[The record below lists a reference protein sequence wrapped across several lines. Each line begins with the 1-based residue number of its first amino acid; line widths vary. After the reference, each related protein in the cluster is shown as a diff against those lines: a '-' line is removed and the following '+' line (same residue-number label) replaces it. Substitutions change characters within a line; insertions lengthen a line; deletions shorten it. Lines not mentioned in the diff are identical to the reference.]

1 MSENKYIL
9 ITGTSKGIDEFLSS
23 IYLERNYK
31 VIGCSRSETTFDD
44 KNYTHFKIDITDE
57 KQVVNAFSK
66 IRKMINGK
74 FYLINNAGVASMNHS
89 LTTPGISVEK
99 IFKTN
104 FLGTFLFC
112 RESAKIMKKN
122 NFGRIVNLTSI
133 ATPLSL
139 EGESVYAASKSSV
152 NSLTKTLSKEYA
164 DFGITVNAIGPTPID
179 TNLIKNIPQD
189 KIANL
194 ISKLTLKRMGV
205 FQDVSNVIDFYLKDE
220 SNYITGQTIY
230 LGGVS

>member
-9 ITGTSKGIDEFLSS
+9 ITGTSKGIGENLSKT
-23 IYLERNYK
+23 YLERNYK
-31 VIGCSRSETTFDD
+31 VIGCSRSGSNFDH
-44 KNYTHFKIDITDE
+44 KNYTHFKVDITDE
-57 KQVVNAFSK
+57 KHVVNVFSK
-66 IRKMINGK
+66 IRKMIDGK
-74 FYLINNAGVASMNHS
+74 LYLINNAGVASMNHS

-99 IFKTN
+99 ILKTN
-104 FLGTFLFC
+104 VLGTFLFC
-112 RESAKIMKKN
+112 REAAKIMKKN

-139 EGESVYAASKSSV
+139 EGESIYAASKSSI
-152 NSLTKTLSKEYA
+152 NSLTKTLSKEFA

-179 TNLIKNIPQD
+179 TNLIKNVPKD
-189 KIANL
+189 KITNL

-205 FQDVSNVIDFYLKDE
+205 FEDVSNVIDFYIKDE

-230 LGGVS
+230 LGGVN